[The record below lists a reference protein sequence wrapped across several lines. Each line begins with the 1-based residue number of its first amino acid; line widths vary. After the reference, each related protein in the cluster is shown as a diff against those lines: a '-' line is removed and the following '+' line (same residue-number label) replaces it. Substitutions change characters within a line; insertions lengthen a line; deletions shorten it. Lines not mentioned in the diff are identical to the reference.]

1 MARWVP
7 IAGGDDGTAGPC
19 AATARSAAR
28 TPKIGTMARSGGT
41 FAAESERVSVA
52 LGSRT
57 VVVTAG
63 LDHDNPFDTM
73 IGVRVTVLDPQ
84 TGGVM

>member
-1 MARWVP
+1 
-7 IAGGDDGTAGPC
+7 
-19 AATARSAAR
+19 
-28 TPKIGTMARSGGT
+28 MARSGGT